1 MQPVTAMPVGF
12 PSDYNDCAWLF
23 RCNTVITWRDVF
35 LSKQK
40 YANKTVTSLTIL
52 NLRKGTH
59 SIIYTAASH
68 KGKNYTIGKPT

>member
-35 LSKQK
+35 YQ
-40 YANKTVTSLTIL
+40 NKNMPI
-52 NLRKGTH
+52 
-59 SIIYTAASH
+59 
-68 KGKNYTIGKPT
+68 KP